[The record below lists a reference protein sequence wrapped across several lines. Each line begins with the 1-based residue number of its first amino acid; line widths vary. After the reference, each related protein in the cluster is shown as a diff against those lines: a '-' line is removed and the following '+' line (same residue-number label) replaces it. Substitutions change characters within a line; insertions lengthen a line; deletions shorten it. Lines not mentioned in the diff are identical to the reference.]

1 MKTFNFEHYHV
12 VPVQKRIFFS
22 IEAQT
27 LEEAIKQL
35 EGMTADDFI
44 DEWGIHDS
52 EDADDIGPLEE
63 TLYVTHPDDPDRC
76 IEVWHKDYTGDD
88 DDGVF
93 MDPDG
98 FWHD

>member
-35 EGMTADDFI
+35 EGMVADDFI
-44 DEWGIHDS
+44 DQWGIHGRRWIL
-52 EDADDIGPLEE
+52 A
-63 TLYVTHPDDPDRC
+63 
-76 IEVWHKDYTGDD
+76 
-88 DDGVF
+88 
-93 MDPDG
+93 
-98 FWHD
+98 